1 MINKALEYL
10 QREYLHNLDMIEGLR
25 RDLYDVLY
33 AAEDGVLIC
42 DREGGRTHMLSC
54 RDAEAALRIAKLTQS
69 GCGLFV
75 AHQADTVEP
84 LRELLGFDE
93 ASECWQA
100 IYLKDT
106 PLPVGNFDIRRLDF
120 SYAPFVAEHYNGPDC
135 LEYMQWQINDG
146 AMLGAFVD
154 GELAGFIGRHDQGAL
169 GVLEVLP
176 EYRRRGIATALESA
190 AINRELQEGH
200 VPYCHLYTD
209 NLASR
214 ALQQSLGLSFADKN
228 VWWLYRK

>member
-54 RDAEAALRIAKLTQS
+54 RDAEAALRIAKLTQP

-84 LRELLGFDE
+84 LKEKLGFE
-93 ASECWQA
+93 
-100 IYLKDT
+100 
-106 PLPVGNFDIRRLDF
+106 
-120 SYAPFVAEHYNGPDC
+120 YAC
-135 LEYMQWQINDG
+135 
-146 AMLGAFVD
+146 
-154 GELAGFIGRHDQGAL
+154 
-169 GVLEVLP
+169 
-176 EYRRRGIATALESA
+176 
-190 AINRELQEGH
+190 
-200 VPYCHLYTD
+200 
-209 NLASR
+209 
-214 ALQQSLGLSFADKN
+214 
-228 VWWLYRK
+228 

>member
-42 DREGGRTHMLSC
+42 DREGGRTHMLAC
-54 RDAEAALRIAKLTQS
+54 RDAEAALRIAKLTQP

-106 PLPVGNFDIRRLDF
+106 PLPVGDFDIRRLDL

-176 EYRRRGIATALESA
+176 EYRRRGIATALEST

-200 VPYCHLYTD
+200 VPYGQIVIG
-209 NLASR
+209 NNASR
-214 ALQQSLGLSFADKN
+214 AVQEKLGMSFADKN
-228 VWWLYRK
+228 VWWLEND

>member
-10 QREYLHNLDMIEGLR
+10 RREYLHNLDMIEGLR

-54 RDAEAALRIAKLTQS
+54 RDAEAALRIAKLTQP

-106 PLPVGNFDIRRLDF
+106 PLPIGDFDIRRLDL

-176 EYRRRGIATALESA
+176 EYRRRGIAAALESA

-200 VPYCHLYTD
+200 VPYGQIVIG
-209 NLASR
+209 NNASR
-214 ALQQSLGLSFADKN
+214 AVQEKLGMSFADKN
-228 VWWLYRK
+228 VWWLEND

>member
-1 MINKALEYL
+1 MINTALQYL
-10 QREYLHNLDMIEGLR
+10 NRDYMHNLDMIECLR
-25 RDLYDVLY
+25 RDLYDVVY
-33 AAEDGVLIC
+33 AAEDGVLIR
-42 DREGGRTHMLSC
+42 DKLDGYTHMLAC
-54 RDAEAALRIAKLTQS
+54 RDAEAATRIAKLTQS

-84 LRELLGFDE
+84 LRELLDFDE

-106 PLPVGNFDIRRLDF
+106 PLPVGDFDIRRLDL

-154 GELAGFIGRHDQGAL
+154 GELAGFIGRHDQGGIPPLRHCYRA
-169 GVLEVLP
+169 GERRNKPRAAGGARAVLP
-176 EYRRRGIATALESA
+176 SVYG
-190 AINRELQEGH
+190 
-200 VPYCHLYTD
+200 
-209 NLASR
+209 
-214 ALQQSLGLSFADKN
+214 
-228 VWWLYRK
+228 

>member
-1 MINKALEYL
+1 MIKTALQYL
-10 QREYLHNLDMIEGLR
+10 NRDYMHNLDMIECLR
-25 RDLYDVLY
+25 RDLYDVVY
-33 AAEDGVLIC
+33 AAEDGVLIR
-42 DREGGRTHMLSC
+42 DKLDGYTHMLAC

-106 PLPVGNFDIRRLDF
+106 PLPVGDFDIRRLDL

-176 EYRRRGIATALESA
+176 EYRRRGIATALEST

>member
-25 RDLYDVLY
+25 RDLYDVVY
-33 AAEDGVLIC
+33 AAEDGVLIR
-42 DREGGRTHMLSC
+42 DKLDGYTHMLAC

-84 LRELLGFDE
+84 LRELLDFDE

-100 IYLKDT
+100 AYLGDT
-106 PLPVGNFDIRRLDF
+106 PLPVGDFEIKKLDM
-120 SYAPFVAEHYNGPDC
+120 SYAPVAAEIYSSSDY
-135 LEYMQWQINDG
+135 LEYMQRQIREG
-146 AMLGAFVD
+146 VLLGAFVD

-228 VWWLYRK
+228 VWWLEND